1 MPQVTHL
8 SFVNDDGV
16 REKREIVDA
25 GGRTLIGEQEKK
37 IAALE
42 EVDEGFRGGP
52 ILLNTQQA
60 NDTFEGL

>member
-42 EVDEGFRGGP
+42 EVDEDRKSVV
-52 ILLNTQQA
+52 
-60 NDTFEGL
+60 